1 MSKSRTSHNSWCQE
15 PSCFEDPLVSPV
27 IERIAN
33 VTKTE
38 VKNSEYLQ
46 MLQYEPSEL
55 TKFSKMEISLKDTA
69 LGRHCSTMQRQLFA
83 SVATMSPQDRE
94 NLRVEIENCKDEEDE
109 NCKDEEDE
117 AAHVELQVPGDDD
130 GNEPTDEAAI

>member
-1 MSKSRTSHNSWCQE
+1 
-15 PSCFEDPLVSPV
+15 
-27 IERIAN
+27 
-33 VTKTE
+33 
-38 VKNSEYLQ
+38 
-46 MLQYEPSEL
+46 
-55 TKFSKMEISLKDTA
+55 
-69 LGRHCSTMQRQLFA
+69 MQRQLFA

-117 AAHVELQVPGDDD
+117 NCKDEEDEAAHVELQVPGDDD